1 MARLHFQCPKTG
13 GWFSAAFENVRPDR
27 SLPVLVTVNRCRF
40 CGESHRYKQS
50 EMHRSRPA
58 GVKNPKVPAKKQVGF
73 KIRTGSSLARAFRP
87 KDPCYGR
94 LNAHDQTR
102 AEAADLAS
110 TLFMLEGELTCTECG
125 QYVGA
130 KKSLEGRYEPDP
142 NPHERYKEPRK
153 PARKRGPY
161 KRM

>member
-1 MARLHFQCPKTG
+1 MGQTRFTQVAAAMCRL
-13 GWFSAAFENVRPDR
+13 
-27 SLPVLVTVNRCRF
+27 
-40 CGESHRYKQS
+40 
-50 EMHRSRPA
+50 A

-130 KKSLEGRYEPDP
+130 RKSSEGRYEPDP
-142 NPHERYKEPRK
+142 DPHERYKEPRK